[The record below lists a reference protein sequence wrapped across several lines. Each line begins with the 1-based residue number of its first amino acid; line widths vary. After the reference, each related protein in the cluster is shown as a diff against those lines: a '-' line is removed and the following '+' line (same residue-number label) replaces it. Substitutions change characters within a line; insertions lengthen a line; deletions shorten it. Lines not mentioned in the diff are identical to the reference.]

1 MALRAVAATHFVPF
15 IVRRNPVLGVRVLA
29 RVNRSH
35 APRLA
40 LALLALGAC
49 RSGSASLP
57 EARADEPASSAKGVA
72 VVELFTSEGCSSCP
86 PADDLLAE
94 LARTSDRPVY
104 ALAFHVD
111 YWDDLGWPDRFASH
125 ESTMRQRA
133 YARAFGTGGVYTPQM
148 IVGGTEQFTGSD
160 RGRAASSVARAL
172 SHPAEVQLVVR
183 PRASGPDSVTVDFE
197 APGAPSGAVL
207 NVAVVERSVSTSVR
221 AGENAGKT
229 LQHANVVRAFL
240 TTPFRAPAGSVVLH
254 LPPSVPHEG
263 AELIAYVQQPS
274 SDHGGMPVLG
284 AARAQ
289 LPH

>member
-1 MALRAVAATHFVPF
+1 MSAKVTAIFL
-15 IVRRNPVLGVRVLA
+15 
-29 RVNRSH
+29 
-35 APRLA
+35 LA
-40 LALLALGAC
+40 LAGC
-49 RSGSASLP
+49 RSGSATVP
-57 EARADEPASSAKGVA
+57 EARADEPASSSKGVA

-86 PADDLLAE
+86 PADDVLGD
-94 LARTSDRPVY
+94 LARTSERPVY

-125 ESTMRQRA
+125 ENTMRQRA

-160 RGRAASSVARAL
+160 RDRATAAIVRAL
-172 SHPAEVQLVVR
+172 SHPADVELAVR
-183 PRASGPDSVTVDFE
+183 PHPSGPDAVTVDVD

-207 NVAVVERSVSTSVR
+207 NLAIVERSASTAVR

-229 LQHANVVRAFL
+229 LRHANVVRVFRAA
-240 TTPFRAPAGSVVLH
+240 PFRAPAGSVVLQ
-254 LPPSVPHEG
+254 LPPSLPRDG
-263 AELIAYVQQPS
+263 AELIAYLQQSS
-274 SDHGGMPVLG
+274 SDHGGMPILG

>member
-1 MALRAVAATHFVPF
+1 MNARMTAT
-15 IVRRNPVLGVRVLA
+15 LL
-29 RVNRSH
+29 
-35 APRLA
+35 LA
-40 LALLALGAC
+40 LAGC
-49 RSGSASLP
+49 RSGAATVP

-86 PADDLLAE
+86 PADDVLAD

-111 YWDDLGWPDRFASH
+111 YWDDLGWPDGFASH
-125 ESTMRQRA
+125 ENTMRQRA
-133 YARAFGTGGVYTPQM
+133 YARAFGTSGVYTPQM

-160 RGRAASSVARAL
+160 RNRATAAVARAL
-172 SHPAEVQLVVR
+172 SHPADVLLVVR
-183 PRASGPDSVTVDFE
+183 PHATGPDAVTVDFD
-197 APGAPSGAVL
+197 APSAPSGAVL
-207 NVAVVERSVSTSVR
+207 NVVVVERSTSTSVR

-229 LQHANVVRAFL
+229 LHHTNVVRVFVAA
-240 TTPFRAPAGSVVLH
+240 PFRAPAGSVVLQ
-254 LPPSVPHEG
+254 LPPSLLRDG

-274 SDHGGMPVLG
+274 SDHGGMPILG

>member
-1 MALRAVAATHFVPF
+1 MKARIAA
-15 IVRRNPVLGVRVLA
+15 
-29 RVNRSH
+29 
-35 APRLA
+35 LA
-40 LALLALGAC
+40 LATLVGGC
-49 RSGSASLP
+49 RPGSTSVP
-57 EARADEPASSAKGVA
+57 EARADEPASGTKGVA

-86 PADDLLAE
+86 PADDVLAE

-125 ESTMRQRA
+125 ENTMRQRA
-133 YARAFGTGGVYTPQM
+133 YARAFGTSGVYTPQM

-160 RGRAASSVARAL
+160 RNRATAAVARAL
-172 SHPAEVQLVVR
+172 SHPAQVQLAIR
-183 PRASGPDSVTVDFE
+183 PHASGPDAVTIDFE

-229 LQHANVVRAFL
+229 LHHANVVRVLLAA
-240 TTPFRAPAGSVVLH
+240 PFRAPSGSVALQ
-254 LPPSVPHEG
+254 LPPSLPRDG

-274 SDHGGMPVLG
+274 NDHGGMPILG
-284 AARAQ
+284 ATAAP

>member
-1 MALRAVAATHFVPF
+1 MD
-15 IVRRNPVLGVRVLA
+15 VRIA
-29 RVNRSH
+29 S
-35 APRLA
+35 LA
-40 LALLALGAC
+40 LAALMGC
-49 RSGSASLP
+49 RSGSTAVP
-57 EARADEPASSAKGVA
+57 EARADESPSNPKGVA
-72 VVELFTSEGCSSCP
+72 IVELFTSEGCSSCP
-86 PADDLLAE
+86 PADDVLAE

-160 RGRAASSVARAL
+160 HDRAALSVARAL
-172 SHPAEVQLVVR
+172 SHPADVQLMVH
-183 PRASGPDSVTVDFE
+183 AHANGPDAVTVDLE
-197 APGAPSGAVL
+197 APGAPPGAVL
-207 NVAVVERSVSTSVR
+207 NVAVVERSASTSVP

-229 LQHANVVRAFL
+229 LHHANVVRVFL
-240 TTPFRAPAGSVVLH
+240 TAPSPAPAGSVVLQ
-254 LPPSVPHEG
+254 LPSSLSRDG

-274 SDHGGMPVLG
+274 SKLGGMPILG
-284 AARAQ
+284 AIRAQ

>member
-1 MALRAVAATHFVPF
+1 MTA
-15 IVRRNPVLGVRVLA
+15 IVL
-29 RVNRSH
+29 
-35 APRLA
+35 LA
-40 LALLALGAC
+40 LAGC
-49 RSGSASLP
+49 RSGSATVP

-86 PADDLLAE
+86 PADDVLAD

-133 YARAFGTGGVYTPQM
+133 YERAFGKGGVYTPQM

-160 RGRAASSVARAL
+160 RDRATAAVARAL
-172 SHPAEVQLVVR
+172 SHPADVQLVVR
-183 PRASGPDSVTVDFE
+183 PHASGPDAVTVDFE

-207 NVAVVERSVSTSVR
+207 NVAVVERSASTSVR

-229 LQHANVVRAFL
+229 LHHANVVRVFL
-240 TTPFRAPAGSVVLH
+240 ATPFRAPAGSVVLQ
-254 LPPSVPHEG
+254 LPPSLPRDDL
-263 AELIAYVQQPS
+263 ELIAYVQRPS
-274 SDHGGMPVLG
+274 SEHGGMPILG
-284 AARAQ
+284 ATRAQ
-289 LPH
+289 LPR